1 MCRYYENFFSTKKM
15 IVQGIVLSIPC
26 GTLIILRLQVINHH
40 LRQPPHEQGTT
51 GNIVPI
57 KQCVVIMRTIYLAQK
72 KTVVQGNKV

>member
-1 MCRYYENFFSTKKM
+1 MRTFLAQKM

-26 GTLIILRLQVINHH
+26 ETLIILRLQVINHH

-72 KTVVQGNKV
+72 KIVVQGNKV